1 MNNKYYVY
9 ALLDSS
15 KPGIY
20 KYGDLCFDYEP
31 FYIGKGTGNRIKDT
45 LYDKSPF
52 KKNKIDKLNN
62 QGIEIISVKIKDGIS
77 NEKAILLEKNYIN
90 LIGRRDQL
98 NGLLVNLTDGGD
110 GRVNSYQTKETKD
123 KISKTY
129 LSKNLKWSHNK
140 ETLKKMSEKQKG
152 RGNGFYGKKHSSE
165 VKERHSGLMS
175 GSNHPMYG
183 KEHSE
188 ETKNKLK
195 EHRKNNISNEVI
207 KDSCQK
213 FNKEV
218 DMYNLNMEYLKSFK
232 SVKEASTSTGI
243 NESLISK
250 CCRGDIKSPTRYY
263 FKYKN
268 KIDNIKSNK
277 FLINKGDSFF
287 YRKDKY
293 TLLKRNKKT
302 CVCLNND
309 GEEVTIHIDDF
320 KYLFEKERN
329 DSDLVELF
337 LFVKSLYNETI
348 LKGDTIY
355 NEKIKIRFLKIIK
368 ESEIFNN
375 TTKIKKDNYDII
387 IFDDEWDSN
396 KNIIKSR
403 IKNVLGLSTKIGARK
418 CIVKEITDN
427 KLIKNFLKENHLQG
441 FVGSKVKIGLFYK
454 DELVSLITF
463 GSLRKNLGQKSKTGH
478 YELLRFCNKKGLS
491 IVGGASRL
499 FKYFIK
505 KYNPHYILSYADYRW
520 SEGNLYKNLNFEL
533 VDNTIPNYFYI
544 IDYERK
550 NRFNFRKDL
559 LVSKGHDINKTEIQI
574 MHEQS
579 FYRIWD
585 LGSLKFVYDE

>member
-1 MNNKYYVY
+1 LNSNYYVY

-15 KPGIY
+15 KPGTY
-20 KYGDLCFDYEP
+20 KYDDLSFDYEP

-45 LYDKSPF
+45 LYDKTSF
-52 KKNKIDKLNN
+52 KKNKIDKLNSL
-62 QGIEIISVKIKDGIS
+62 GVEIISIKIKEGIS
-77 NEKAILLEKNYIN
+77 NEKAILLEKKYIN

-98 NGLLVNLTDGGD
+98 NGSLVNLTGGGD
-110 GRVNSYQTKETKD
+110 GRLSSPHTQEVKD

-129 LSKNLKWSHNK
+129 LSKNLKWNHKK
-140 ETLKKMSEKQKG
+140 ETLKKMSQKQKG
-152 RGNGFYGKKHSSE
+152 QGNGFYGKKHSEE
-165 VKERHSGLMS
+165 VKERHSELMS
-175 GSNHPMYG
+175 GVSHPMYG
-183 KEHSE
+183 KKHTE
-188 ETKNKLK
+188 EAKTRLK
-195 EHRKNNISNEVI
+195 EHRKNNISNDLI
-207 KDSCQK
+207 KQSCQK

-232 SVKEASTSTGI
+232 SVKEASENTGI

-268 KIDNIKSNK
+268 KTDNIKSNK
-277 FLINKGDSFF
+277 FLINKGDLFF
-287 YRKDKY
+287 YKKDRY
-293 TLLKRNKKT
+293 VLLKRNKKT
-302 CVCLNND
+302 CVCLNDD
-309 GEEVTIHIDDF
+309 GKEVTIHTNDF
-320 KYLFEKERN
+320 KYLFEKEKN
-329 DSDLVELF
+329 DSDIVELF
-337 LFVKSLYNETI
+337 LFVKSLYSETV
-348 LKGDTIY
+348 LKDDMIY
-355 NEKIKIRFLKIIK
+355 NEKIKIRFLKTIK

-375 TTKIKKDNYDII
+375 TTKIKKDNHDII

-396 KNIIKSR
+396 KDIIKSR
-403 IKNVLGLSTKIGARK
+403 IKNALGFSRKIGARK
-418 CIVKEITDN
+418 CIIKEISDN
-427 KLIKNFLKENHLQG
+427 KLIKKFLKENHLQG

-463 GSLRKNLGQKSKTGH
+463 GSLRKNLGQKSKQGH

-499 FKYFIK
+499 FKYFIN
-505 KYNPHYILSYADYRW
+505 KYNPDYILSYADYRW
-520 SEGNLYKNLNFEL
+520 SEGNLYKNLGFEL
-533 VDNTIPNYFYI
+533 VDKTIPNYFYI
-544 IDYERK
+544 IDYKRK

-585 LGSLKFVYDE
+585 LGSLKFVYRK